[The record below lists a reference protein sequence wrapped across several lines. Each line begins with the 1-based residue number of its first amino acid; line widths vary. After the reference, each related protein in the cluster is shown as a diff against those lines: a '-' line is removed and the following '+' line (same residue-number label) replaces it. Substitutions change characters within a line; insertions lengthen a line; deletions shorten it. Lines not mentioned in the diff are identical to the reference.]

1 MHKPL
6 IRYLVSSPYGDEPV
20 DKDKI
25 DFPLEGD
32 PLKTPYRIYFDS
44 IRNFLGREE
53 FKPLLSAVNQKLKRE
68 VLLKEIGE
76 IIIRTEKHGALY
88 HPASIELILKEEKV
102 KFGLNVAVTDTGRD
116 WLQKE
121 FSVLKNL
128 QEKYDLPYL
137 PNPYLFDN
145 LSSISFLL
153 EEWFEG
159 YHEFHITIDE
169 EGRKRL
175 KLWEFGNGYKYLSYE
190 QSFEICKQAS
200 KILTLYYDLKDFYQ
214 IYPWHH
220 AAGDFVVRMGDEN
233 NSPSPNPSHQGR
245 GNKREDSFRV
255 RVGEDK
261 REIFHRGRGHPAL
274 IPSPLAGEG
283 KGEGYFQ
290 DKIDVRLTTARRY
303 EPLMNFDKDTVNP
316 LFALFYFFLNLSI
329 KMRLDKLDGLGEV
342 VWAEDG
348 CEEATVEGFFEALKL
363 KESTD
368 NYPELVNEFI
378 SLLKSF
384 NAEELKISAQPLI
397 DLFSGT
403 GDFPVI
409 KTNLESHVEKLCAI
423 LQIFPLQ

>member
-6 IRYLVSSPYGDEPV
+6 IRYLVSSPYGDLSV
-20 DKDKI
+20 DKDKL
-25 DFPLEGD
+25 DFPLECD

-44 IRNFLGREE
+44 IRDFVSREE
-53 FKPLLSAVNQKLKRE
+53 FKPLLNAANQKLKRYI
-68 VLLKEIGE
+68 LLKEIDE
-76 IIIRTEKHGALY
+76 IIIRAEKHGALS

-137 PNPYLFDN
+137 PNAFLLDN

-159 YHEFHITIDE
+159 YHEFHIAIDE

-190 QSFEICKQAS
+190 QSFEIYKQAS

-233 NSPSPNPSHQGR
+233 
-245 GNKREDSFRV
+245 K
-255 RVGEDK
+255 
-261 REIFHRGRGHPAL
+261 
-274 IPSPLAGEG
+274 EG
-283 KGEGYFQ
+283 KGKGYFQ
-290 DKIDVRLTTARRY
+290 DKIDLRLTTARRY
-303 EPLMNFDKDTVNP
+303 DPLMNFDKDTVNP

-329 KMRLDKLDGLGEV
+329 KMQMDKMGGLGEV

-348 CEEATVEGFFEALKL
+348 CEEAMVEGFFEALKL

-384 NAEELKISAQPLI
+384 NAEELKISAQPLL

-403 GDFPVI
+403 GDFPAI
-409 KTNLESHVEKLCAI
+409 KTNLDSHVKKLCAT
-423 LQIFPLQ
+423 LQNLPLQ

>member
-1 MHKPL
+1 METNNIKF
-6 IRYLVSSPYGDEPV
+6 LVASPYGDLPV
-20 DKDKI
+20 DDDKL

-32 PLKTPYRIYFDS
+32 PLKTTYRSYFQS
-44 IRNFLGREE
+44 IRNFLGQEDVVSL
-53 FKPLLSAVNQKLKRE
+53 FKTAGKGE
-68 VLLKEIGE
+68 IKEIV
-76 IIIRTEKHGALY
+76 IRTEKHGALS

-102 KFGLNVAVTDTGRD
+102 KFGLNVVVTDTGRD
-116 WLQKE
+116 WLREE

-128 QEKYDLPYL
+128 QEKYNLPYL
-137 PNPYLFDN
+137 PNAYLFDN

-159 YHEFHITIDE
+159 YHEFHIAIDE
-169 EGRKRL
+169 KGRKRL
-175 KLWEFGNGYKYLSYE
+175 KLWEFGKGYTYLSYE
-190 QSFEICKQAS
+190 QSFEIYRQAS
-200 KILTLYYDLKDFYQ
+200 KILTLYYDINDFCQ

-220 AAGDFVVRMGDEN
+220 AAGDFVVRIGDEN
-233 NSPSPNPSHQGR
+233 NSPSPNPSH
-245 GNKREDSFRV
+245 
-255 RVGEDK
+255 
-261 REIFHRGRGHPAL
+261 L
-274 IPSPLAGEG
+274 IPSPLAGEVGIDSCRG
-283 KGEGYFQ
+283 KGDGYFQ

-303 EPLMNFDKDTVNP
+303 KPLMYFHKDTINP

-329 KMRLDKLDGLGEV
+329 KMRLDKMDGLGEV

-348 CEEATVEGFFEALKL
+348 CEEAMVEGFFEALKL

-384 NAEELKISAQPLI
+384 NVEELKISTQPLI

-409 KTNLESHVEKLCAI
+409 STNLDSHVEKLFAI
-423 LQIFPLQ
+423 LQNFPS

>member
-1 MHKPL
+1 METNNIKF
-6 IRYLVSSPYGDEPV
+6 LVASPYGDLPV
-20 DKDKI
+20 DDDKL

-32 PLKTPYRIYFDS
+32 PLKTTYRSYFQS
-44 IRNFLGREE
+44 IRNFLGQEDVVSL
-53 FKPLLSAVNQKLKRE
+53 FKTAGKGDIN
-68 VLLKEIGE
+68 E

-128 QEKYDLPYL
+128 QEKYNLPYL
-137 PNPYLFDN
+137 PNAYLFDN

-169 EGRKRL
+169 KGGQRL
-175 KLWEFGNGYKYLSYE
+175 KLWEFGNGYKYLTSE
-190 QSFEICKQAS
+190 QSFEIYKQAS

-220 AAGDFVVRMGDEN
+220 AAGDFVVRIENEN
-233 NSPSPNPSHQGR
+233 NPPSPPFTKGGGLESPTLAKGDL
-245 GNKREDSFRV
+245 GGFP
-255 RVGEDK
+255 
-261 REIFHRGRGHPAL
+261 GH
-274 IPSPLAGEG
+274 
-283 KGEGYFQ
+283 
-290 DKIDVRLTTARRY
+290 KINVRLTTARRY
-303 EPLMNFDKDTVNP
+303 DPLMNFDKDTVNP

-329 KMRLDKLDGLGEV
+329 KMRLDKMDGLGEV

-348 CEEATVEGFFEALKL
+348 CEEAMVEGFFEALKL
-363 KESTD
+363 KESND

-384 NAEELKISAQPLI
+384 NAEELRISTQPLI
-397 DLFSGT
+397 ELFSGT
-403 GDFPVI
+403 GDLPVVI
-409 KTNLESHVEKLCAI
+409 ANLDGHAEKLFTV
-423 LQIFPLQ
+423 LQNLPLQ

>member
-6 IRYLVSSPYGDEPV
+6 IRYLVSSPYGDLPI
-20 DKDKI
+20 DKDKM
-25 DFPLEGD
+25 DFPLECD

-44 IRNFLGREE
+44 IRNFLAREE

-169 EGRKRL
+169 KGRQRL
-175 KLWEFGNGYKYLSYE
+175 KLWEFGAGYQYLSYE
-190 QSFEICKQAS
+190 QSFEIYKKSS

-220 AAGDFVVRMGDEN
+220 AAGDFVVRIEN
-233 NSPSPNPSHQGR
+233 E
-245 GNKREDSFRV
+245 KV
-255 RVGEDK
+255 
-261 REIFHRGRGHPAL
+261 
-274 IPSPLAGEG
+274 
-283 KGEGYFQ
+283 
-290 DKIDVRLTTARRY
+290 DVRLITARRY

-316 LFALFYFFLNLSI
+316 LFALFYFFLNFSI
-329 KMRLDKLDGLGEV
+329 KMRLDKMDGLGEV

-348 CEEATVEGFFEALKL
+348 CEEAMVEGFFEALKL
-363 KESTD
+363 KESAD

-403 GDFPVI
+403 GDFTVVI
-409 KTNLESHVEKLCAI
+409 ANLDGHAEKLFTV
-423 LQIFPLQ
+423 LQNLPLQ

>member
-25 DFPLEGD
+25 DFPLECD

-44 IRNFLGREE
+44 IRDFVSREE
-53 FKPLLSAVNQKLKRE
+53 FKPLLNSVNQKLKRD
-68 VLLKEIGE
+68 VLLKEIDE
-76 IIIRTEKHGALY
+76 IIIRAEKHGALS
-88 HPASIELILKEEKV
+88 HPASIELIIKEEKV
-102 KFGLNVAVTDTGRD
+102 KFGLNVAFTDTGRN
-116 WLQKE
+116 WLKKE

-128 QEKYDLPYL
+128 QIKYNLPYL
-137 PNPYLFDN
+137 PNAYLFDN
-145 LSSISFLL
+145 LNSISFLL
-153 EEWFEG
+153 EEWFED
-159 YHEFHITIDE
+159 YHEFHITTDE
-169 EGRKRL
+169 KGRQRL
-175 KLWEFGNGYKYLSYE
+175 KLWEFGAGYQYLSYE
-190 QSFEICKQAS
+190 QSFEIYKKSS

-220 AAGDFVVRMGDEN
+220 AAGDFVV
-233 NSPSPNPSHQGR
+233 
-245 GNKREDSFRV
+245 K
-255 RVGEDK
+255 
-261 REIFHRGRGHPAL
+261 I
-274 IPSPLAGEG
+274 EG
-283 KGEGYFQ
+283 G
-290 DKIDVRLTTARRY
+290 KINVRLITARQY
-303 EPLMNFDKDTVNP
+303 KPLMNFDKDTVNP

-342 VWAEDG
+342 VWAEDS

>member
-44 IRNFLGREE
+44 IRNFLAREE
-53 FKPLLSAVNQKLKRE
+53 FRPLLSAVNQKLKRE

-169 EGRKRL
+169 KGGQRL
-175 KLWEFGNGYKYLSYE
+175 KLWEFGRGYTYLTTG
-190 QSFEICKQAS
+190 QGFEICKQAS
-200 KILTLYYDLKDFYQ
+200 KILTLYYDFADFNH

-220 AAGDFVVRMGDEN
+220 AAGDFVVRIEN
-233 NSPSPNPSHQGR
+233 E
-245 GNKREDSFRV
+245 KV
-255 RVGEDK
+255 
-261 REIFHRGRGHPAL
+261 
-274 IPSPLAGEG
+274 
-283 KGEGYFQ
+283 
-290 DKIDVRLTTARRY
+290 DVRLITARRY

-316 LFALFYFFLNLSI
+316 LFALFYFFLHLSHA
-329 KMRLDKLDGLGEV
+329 DAPG
-342 VWAEDG
+342 
-348 CEEATVEGFFEALKL
+348 
-363 KESTD
+363 
-368 NYPELVNEFI
+368 
-378 SLLKSF
+378 
-384 NAEELKISAQPLI
+384 
-397 DLFSGT
+397 
-403 GDFPVI
+403 
-409 KTNLESHVEKLCAI
+409 
-423 LQIFPLQ
+423 

>member
-1 MHKPL
+1 MYKPL
-6 IRYLVSSPYGDEPV
+6 IRYLVSSPYGDLPV

-32 PLKTPYRIYFDS
+32 PLKTPYRTYFDS
-44 IRNFLGREE
+44 IRNFLALEE
-53 FKPLLSAVNQKLKRE
+53 FKPLLNAVNQKLKRE

-102 KFGLNVAVTDTGRD
+102 KFGLNVAVTDMGRD

-169 EGRKRL
+169 KGGQRL

-190 QSFEICKQAS
+190 QSFKIYKQAS

-220 AAGDFVVRMGDEN
+220 AAGDFVVRIEN
-233 NSPSPNPSHQGR
+233 ENPPSPPFAKG
-245 GNKREDSFRV
+245 GGLE
-255 RVGEDK
+255 
-261 REIFHRGRGHPAL
+261 
-274 IPSPLAGEG
+274 SPTLE
-283 KGEGYFQ
+283 KGDLGGFFGQ
-290 DKIDVRLTTARRY
+290 KIDVRLTTARRY
-303 EPLMNFDKDTVNP
+303 DPLMNFDKDAVNP

-329 KMRLDKLDGLGEV
+329 KMRLDKMDGLGEV

-348 CEEATVEGFFEALKL
+348 CEEAMVEGFFEALKL

-423 LQIFPLQ
+423 LQNFPLQ

>member
-44 IRNFLGREE
+44 TRNFLAREE
-53 FKPLLSAVNQKLKRE
+53 FRPLLSAVNQRLKRE

-102 KFGLNVAVTDTGRD
+102 KFGLNVAITDTGRD

-145 LSSISFLL
+145 LSSMSFLL

-169 EGRKRL
+169 KGGQRL
-175 KLWEFGNGYKYLSYE
+175 KLWEFGRGYTYLTTG
-190 QSFEICKQAS
+190 QGFEICKQAS
-200 KILTLYYDLKDFYQ
+200 KILTLYYDFADFNH

-220 AAGDFVVRMGDEN
+220 AAGDFVVRIEN
-233 NSPSPNPSHQGR
+233 E
-245 GNKREDSFRV
+245 KV
-255 RVGEDK
+255 
-261 REIFHRGRGHPAL
+261 
-274 IPSPLAGEG
+274 
-283 KGEGYFQ
+283 
-290 DKIDVRLTTARRY
+290 DVRLITARRY
-303 EPLMNFDKDTVNP
+303 KPLMNFDKDTVNP
-316 LFALFYFFLNLSI
+316 LFALFYFFLHLSLQ
-329 KMRLDKLDGLGEV
+329 MRLDKVDGMNKV
-342 VWAEDG
+342 AWAEDH
-348 CEEATVEGFFEALKL
+348 CVEATVAGFLEALKL
-363 KESTD
+363 KEEKD
-368 NYPELVNEFI
+368 HYPGSVDEFLHLI
-378 SLLKSF
+378 KSF
-384 NAEELKISAQPLI
+384 SIEDLIVSSQPLI

-403 GDFPVI
+403 GDFPVVI
-409 KTNLESHVEKLCAI
+409 ANLDGHAEKLFTV
-423 LQIFPLQ
+423 LQNLPLQ